1 MPEYS
6 EVRLTS
12 EYINAVNENKIIVDV
27 EFLSSNKLKL
37 VEELN
42 VIGSH
47 LSSKS
52 RGKELKLY
60 FDYDSVVITLGMSGG
75 FKLFNHPDET
85 NLKWKHGHIRF
96 KLNDG
101 SYFVWH
107 DVRRFGKS
115 LGGDWTYSKRGPDMF
130 DETEKFI
137 SNIFENKDHRD
148 FKKPAYEVL
157 MNQKWFNGVGNYL
170 RAEILGKWGETP
182 FQPMVNLLN
191 EKFLKHLIAQ
201 VSDSYR
207 LGGGQLYTWKNESY
221 SLIDNSWD
229 EWMQFYGTGSFITDS
244 QGRRFWF
251 DKKFEK

>member
-12 EYINAVNENKIIVDV
+12 EYINAVNEGKIIVDV
-27 EFLSSNKLKL
+27 EFLSSNKLKI
-37 VEELN
+37 VEELK
-42 VIGSH
+42 VIGTN
-47 LSSKS
+47 LSGKS

-75 FKLFNHPDET
+75 FKLFNQSDET

-115 LGGDWTYSKRGPDMF
+115 LGRDWSYSKRGPDMF

-137 SNIFENKDHRD
+137 SNILENKDH
-148 FKKPAYEVL
+148 KI
-157 MNQKWFNGVGNYL
+157 G
-170 RAEILGKWGETP
+170 RAH
-182 FQPMVNLLN
+182 V
-191 EKFLKHLIAQ
+191 
-201 VSDSYR
+201 
-207 LGGGQLYTWKNESY
+207 
-221 SLIDNSWD
+221 
-229 EWMQFYGTGSFITDS
+229 
-244 QGRRFWF
+244 
-251 DKKFEK
+251 